1 MNAGPLFLDTLKI
14 VVVGRIMVPKDAHFL
29 MPKTVTV
36 LPYMAKRDLADVSQ
50 GFWDGEVILDCS
62 GDPK

>member
-1 MNAGPLFLDTLKI
+1 MNVETLFLDTLKI

-29 MPKTVTV
+29 MPKTVTM
-36 LPYMAKRDLADVSQ
+36 LPYMAKRDFADVSQ